1 MTAELFLSP
10 MATALLCEVE
20 AVQKCVGII
29 NMNMRPMVLKT
40 VTITEIVEKLYLV
53 EQDEG

>member
-29 NMNMRPMVLKT
+29 NMNMRPMVIKT
-40 VTITEIVEKLYLV
+40 VTITEIVEKLDLV